1 MLYLARYVSYIV
13 KGIIEILMLNIINYY
28 MVIPLKNRKYYLF
41 NGFAGKFINKFM
53 NLTIKEKKK
62 NKMKMKMK
70 NLIKYYNKY

>member
-53 NLTIKEKKK
+53 NLTIKETKKK
-62 NKMKMKMK
+62 
-70 NLIKYYNKY
+70 